1 MAKEIENL
9 DSPKEELDGQEEEP
23 ETEVAEETDDSA
35 ALKEKLEK
43 VQKSNTQLFE
53 RAKKAEGFVKDDSGK
68 WAKKPVEQEKP
79 EPKKEAPVID
89 KPIEDRKLD
98 EMLDAKL
105 EKREISNLEISD
117 SLKKEVG
124 AYVKLNGGSVKE
136 ALASPYIQFRIGE
149 AKDAEDTEEASLGG
163 GKGKTAKENISEP
176 GTFDLSTDEGKAK
189 FKKWEEKVK
198 KDLG

>member
-1 MAKEIENL
+1 MAKETENL

-35 ALKEKLEK
+35 VLKEKLEK
-43 VQKSNTQLFE
+43 VQKKNYDLFI
-53 RAKKAEGFVKDDSGK
+53 RTKKAEGFVKDDSGK
-68 WAKKPVEQEKP
+68 WVKKPIEQKP
-79 EPKKEAPVID
+79 EKEAPVPD
-89 KPIEDRKLD
+89 KPIEDRKID
-98 EMLDAKL
+98 EILDAKL
-105 EKREISNLEISD
+105 EKREIANLEISD

-136 ALASPYIQFRIGE
+136 ALNSPYIQFRIGE
-149 AKDAEDTEEASLGG
+149 AQDAENTEEASLGG
-163 GKGKTAKENISEP
+163 GKGKTAKEDISEP
-176 GTFDLSTDEGKAK
+176 GTFDLSTEDGKAK